1 MKLMSKAHFTGN
13 AIEHSN
19 IIFGNFQSID
29 GDKMVK
35 NESVTTNS
43 TYLVNGIVN

>member
-13 AIEHSN
+13 VVEHSN
-19 IIFGNFQSID
+19 IIFCNFQSID

-35 NESVTTNS
+35 NEIVTTIS
-43 TYLVNGIVN
+43 TYQVNSIVN